1 LRRIFKLPPPSEGPM
16 KGGVRVELGRR
27 VYVVLEDGREVEV
40 PGLYAVR
47 VRRGYVLVVAD
58 LALTPQGLADYVAKL
73 EGKLE
78 DAAAWALR
86 GALESQ
92 ITDEAWEWALNAL
105 ERGEA
110 KVIVK

>member
-1 LRRIFKLPPPSEGPM
+1 M
-16 KGGVRVELGRR
+16 KGVKVELAKK
-27 VYVVLEDGREVEV
+27 VYVVLKDGREVEV
-40 PGLYAVR
+40 PGLHAVR

-58 LALTPQGLADYVAKL
+58 IALTPQGLADYVAKL

-86 GALESQ
+86 GALEGS

-110 KVIVK
+110 KVVVK

>member
-1 LRRIFKLPPPSEGPM
+1 M
-16 KGGVRVELGRR
+16 KGVKVELAKK

-40 PGLYAVR
+40 PGLYALKA
-47 VRRGYVLVVAD
+47 RGSYVLVVAD
-58 LALTPQGLADYVAKL
+58 IALTPQGLADYVAR
-73 EGKLE
+73 LE

-92 ITDEAWEWALNAL
+92 VTDEAWRWALSAL

-110 KVIVK
+110 KVVVK

>member
-1 LRRIFKLPPPSEGPM
+1 M
-16 KGGVRVELGRR
+16 KGVKVELAKK
-27 VYVVLEDGREVEV
+27 VFVVLGDGREVEV

-47 VRRGYVLVVAD
+47 VGRGLRRGYVLVVAD

-73 EGKLE
+73 EGRLE

-86 GALESQ
+86 GVLESQ
-92 ITDEAWEWALNAL
+92 VTDEAWRWALSAL

-110 KVIVK
+110 RVVVK

>member
-1 LRRIFKLPPPSEGPM
+1 MR
-16 KGGVRVELGRR
+16 GVKVELAKR
-27 VYVVLEDGREVEV
+27 VCVVLGDGREVEV

-47 VRRGYVLVVAD
+47 VGRCLRRGYVLVVAD
-58 LALTPQGLADYVAKL
+58 IALTPQGLVDYVAKL
-73 EGKLE
+73 EGRLE

-92 ITDEAWEWALNAL
+92 VTDEAWRWALSAL

-110 KVIVK
+110 KVVVK